1 MERVQ
6 NDLWK
11 ATGLNSLDTTI
22 LIWLNGL
29 SGNVKIFDDL
39 VRVIASDYLMPLVF
53 ALSMLALWFSGR
65 TLSERTKYQQAAVV
79 GSFSIG
85 LTNVAVWLINITW
98 NRPRPFSD
106 HGDQLTLLFYPPT
119 DPSFPANAVAVG
131 FAAATAVWTVNR
143 MFGWWIFGLAIIFGL
158 SRVYSGVF
166 YPVDIIGG
174 AAVGVMVFCLT
185 DYVRRCIEPLIALFI
200 RLIRGLSA
208 A

>member
-1 MERVQ
+1 
-6 NDLWK
+6 
-11 ATGLNSLDTTI
+11 LNSLDTTI

-39 VRVIASDYLMPLVF
+39 VRVIASDYLMPLIF
-53 ALSMLALWFSGR
+53 ALSLLTLWFSGR
-65 TLSERTKYQQAAVV
+65 TLSERIKYQQAAIV
-79 GSFSIG
+79 GSCGIG
-85 LTNVAVWLINITW
+85 LTNVVVWLINITW
-98 NRPRPFSD
+98 HRPRPFLD

-131 FAAATAVWTVNR
+131 FVAGTAVWTINR
-143 MFGWWIFGLAIIFGL
+143 MFGWWIFALATVFGL
-158 SRVYSGVF
+158 SRVYAGVF

-185 DYVRRCIEPLIALFI
+185 DYVRRCVEPLIVLFI